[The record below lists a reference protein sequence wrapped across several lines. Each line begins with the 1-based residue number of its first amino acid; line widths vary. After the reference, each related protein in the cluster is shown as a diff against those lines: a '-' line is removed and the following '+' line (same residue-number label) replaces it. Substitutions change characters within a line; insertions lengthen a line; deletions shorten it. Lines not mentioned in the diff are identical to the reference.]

1 MTPGKPKLGRKECAN
16 PLLTLI
22 HLPLRALERYRDMQC
37 AGRAEKAHRWHVEGT
52 LKASG
57 VAQSGGGRGG
67 GGGERERERE
77 REFRLQMVY
86 CILAIGPYTN
96 RNTKQNYA
104 HT

>member
-1 MTPGKPKLGRKECAN
+1 
-16 PLLTLI
+16 
-22 HLPLRALERYRDMQC
+22 MQC
-37 AGRAEKAHRWHVEGT
+37 AGRAEKAHRWHVDGT

-57 VAQSGGGRGG
+57 VAQSGGGGG
-67 GGGERERERE
+67 GGERREKRERERERE